1 MERTTTPNE
10 ESGGRKHGVEFSFSL
25 DAPDNT
31 RASTSCR
38 DSLIQ
43 SEELVHRIP
52 SSAEA
57 EDRPR
62 LGQPSVLDNHFPSP
76 SIPPPG
82 TGERSVW
89 GKIIQNHGD
98 YPDSPQIASDS
109 GYSDHISVEDRDRY
123 PPTPG
128 HPRPP
133 ITAKK
138 IANWM
143 RSSYITSAQDQHD
156 FLPCEKLREIISPDV
171 LRTLFRGT
179 FDYNDSAIEVLIS
192 KVLGQQNTLGNQP
205 QLSRHKIIAILVL
218 MDKIALIE
226 DFIRGDI
233 KDDDLPLK
241 IKRTKVKNFEVTVRL
256 CKKWETDPSDGSK
269 SVEHLESL
277 ECLDSWSFNDMEDFE
292 ARQTTICT
300 PFFELPGDK
309 LRFYNLRD
317 RPTLPFLEY
326 AQPQVQE
333 GASRHF
339 AVKELHSVTEAAY
352 REEIE
357 LFEKIGVRGPAQD
370 PRHLLQLQFSY
381 LHGDHYFLV
390 FPWADGNL
398 REFWRKNHSFKP
410 GIRDHVLWFFK
421 QCKGLVGALHKIH
434 HYTSMSNPKANIKA
448 RIDDLK
454 QGKKLKDWGRH
465 GDIKPENILW
475 FQQYENMTDFLVISD
490 FGLTRFNT
498 TKSRS
503 KVPQDAIAGY
513 SGTYRPPEL
522 DLGTSIS
529 PKYDIWSL
537 GCVFLEFVSWF
548 ILGDTKTRDDFTD
561 QRLRSEE
568 NTNLKEDKFFVL
580 GEASDSIRYRE
591 AKVKPS
597 VVSWIAELH
606 AQKRC
611 TEPLHELLDFIEFGM
626 LQPDPKDRSACGQI
640 TREITC
646 LLDRCKREPEYAT
659 RGKAG
664 TRNPARFQSSERTA
678 QAVNYMHLRTLK
690 HSDEIQAPAEE
701 DLLYG
706 ISPASSKEPT
716 DIFTSPTLVSNV
728 SGTEGLPSR
737 LYTTSPP
744 YQGMNGGLFGSG
756 SQFDGL

>member
-1 MERTTTPNE
+1 MERPTTPNE
-10 ESGGRKHGVEFSFSL
+10 ESGGGKYGVEFSFSL

-31 RASTSCR
+31 RASTFCR

-43 SEELVHRIP
+43 SEELLHRIP
-52 SSAEA
+52 SSTEA

-89 GKIIQNHGD
+89 GKIIHNHDD

-123 PPTPG
+123 SPTPG
-128 HPRPP
+128 HPQPP

-179 FDYNDSAIEVLIS
+179 FDYNDAAIEVLIS
-192 KVLGQQNTLGNQP
+192 KVLSQQNTLGNQP
-205 QLSRHKIIAILVL
+205 QPSRHKIIAILVL

-226 DFIRGDI
+226 GFIRGDI

-241 IKRTKVKNFEVTVRL
+241 IKRTKVENFEVTVQL

-292 ARQTTICT
+292 ARQKTICT

-326 AQPQVQE
+326 DQPQVGGYGSVRKVRIHHTHYSHKEVCKVLELPFVVGPNSDSVFQVQE

-398 REFWRKNHSFKP
+398 REFWRENHSFKP

-434 HYTSMSNPKANIKA
+434 HYTSMSIPKANIKA

-548 ILGDTKTRDDFTD
+548 ILGDTKTRGDFTD

-597 VVSWIAELH
+597 VVSVSLLFIA
-606 AQKRC
+606 
-611 TEPLHELLDFIEFGM
+611 
-626 LQPDPKDRSACGQI
+626 
-640 TREITC
+640 
-646 LLDRCKREPEYAT
+646 
-659 RGKAG
+659 
-664 TRNPARFQSSERTA
+664 
-678 QAVNYMHLRTLK
+678 
-690 HSDEIQAPAEE
+690 
-701 DLLYG
+701 
-706 ISPASSKEPT
+706 
-716 DIFTSPTLVSNV
+716 
-728 SGTEGLPSR
+728 
-737 LYTTSPP
+737 
-744 YQGMNGGLFGSG
+744 
-756 SQFDGL
+756 